1 MLVLNSDR
9 FTLWED
15 HFERLKG
22 VVEAWEPEGRRVLTL
37 VHAEHSSFSDFPLL
51 PILRRNNA
59 QVLMDLLSRLSLA
72 FLDGQ
77 MEDALRD
84 AKPRKMEVEIIGKTK
99 DGKLKRRLVGE
110 VGEIIIH

>member
-1 MLVLNSDR
+1 
-9 FTLWED
+9 
-15 HFERLKG
+15 
-22 VVEAWEPEGRRVLTL
+22 
-37 VHAEHSSFSDFPLL
+37 
-51 PILRRNNA
+51 
-59 QVLMDLLSRLSLA
+59 MDLLSRLSLA